1 MEPTEEE
8 LALVNRQSRKELT
21 AAEVY
26 LFAVRLCD
34 NEVDRDGEQFPQATL
49 EQLAELFVGKSG
61 IFDHRWSAG
70 GQTARIYRT
79 EVVREEGIR
88 TALGEPA
95 CYLKGYAYMVRTQG
109 NQDLIAEIEGG
120 IKREVSVGCAVKRAE
135 CSICGS
141 DMGRCAHE
149 KGKRY
154 DGRLCCARLL
164 EATDAFE
171 FSFVAVPAQPR
182 AGVMKRAG
190 GSPSLKQLAL
200 GEPAAAAELE
210 DLERAAELG
219 RRYLTGLRNEVV
231 RLGLLAE
238 RQVGAETLRHIA
250 DRLEE
255 KELLELRENYQR
267 RAAERYPIAPQLS
280 YGNGDGMPER
290 PDGAFLICR
299 RGRHYK
305 TDQEGSGMT
314 KVSFEEIG
322 AVAAT
327 FFAQKEVKAGQVV
340 KMTGNGQVGPCSA
353 GDKFCG
359 VALSN
364 ENGCAGVQVKG
375 FCPVAVTGSIDL
387 GWNALAADGAG
398 GVQTATAGAEESP
411 SGVECLVVSTDTAGK
426 RAVIC
431 L

>member
-1 MEPTEEE
+1 M
-8 LALVNRQSRKELT
+8 
-21 AAEVY
+21 
-26 LFAVRLCD
+26 
-34 NEVDRDGEQFPQATL
+34 
-49 EQLAELFVGKSG
+49 GKSG

-149 KGKRY
+149 KG
-154 DGRLCCARLL
+154 
-164 EATDAFE
+164 
-171 FSFVAVPAQPR
+171 QPR

-290 PDGAFLICR
+290 PDGAFLI
-299 RGRHYK
+299 
-305 TDQEGSGMT
+305 
-314 KVSFEEIG
+314 
-322 AVAAT
+322 
-327 FFAQKEVKAGQVV
+327 
-340 KMTGNGQVGPCSA
+340 
-353 GDKFCG
+353 
-359 VALSN
+359 
-364 ENGCAGVQVKG
+364 
-375 FCPVAVTGSIDL
+375 
-387 GWNALAADGAG
+387 
-398 GVQTATAGAEESP
+398 
-411 SGVECLVVSTDTAGK
+411 
-426 RAVIC
+426 
-431 L
+431 

>member
-1 MEPTEEE
+1 MKIIKESQGGQETEVSPED
-8 LALVNRQSRKELT
+8 LALINQLARKELK
-21 AAEVY
+21 AEEVY
-26 LFAVRLCD
+26 TFSVRLCD
-34 NEVDRDGEQFPQATL
+34 DQVDRDFERFSPQTL
-49 EQLAELFVGKSG
+49 EELAGLFVGKSG
-61 IFDHRWSAG
+61 IFDHQWSAR
-70 GQTARIYRT
+70 GQSARIYKT
-79 EVVREEGIR
+79 EVIREPEKITLAGD
-88 TALGEPA
+88 GY
-95 CYLKGYAYMVRTQG
+95 CWLKGYAYMVRTQG

-200 GEPAAAAELE
+200 GEPAAAAELD

-290 PDGAFLICR
+290 PDGAFLI
-299 RGRHYK
+299 
-305 TDQEGSGMT
+305 
-314 KVSFEEIG
+314 
-322 AVAAT
+322 
-327 FFAQKEVKAGQVV
+327 
-340 KMTGNGQVGPCSA
+340 
-353 GDKFCG
+353 
-359 VALSN
+359 
-364 ENGCAGVQVKG
+364 
-375 FCPVAVTGSIDL
+375 
-387 GWNALAADGAG
+387 
-398 GVQTATAGAEESP
+398 
-411 SGVECLVVSTDTAGK
+411 
-426 RAVIC
+426 
-431 L
+431 